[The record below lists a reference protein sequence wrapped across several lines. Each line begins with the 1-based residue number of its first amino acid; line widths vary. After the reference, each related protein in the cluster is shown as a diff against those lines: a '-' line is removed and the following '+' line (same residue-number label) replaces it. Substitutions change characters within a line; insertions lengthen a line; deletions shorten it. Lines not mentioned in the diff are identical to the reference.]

1 LDSTESGAYFR
12 HYCALD
18 YAASKMRAACRMT
31 RWIYPDRPQELTREE
46 TLSVNQDPVVRRL
59 VTESGRSGSAASGA
73 RRHNEAGT
81 GSLAAQS

>member
-31 RWIYPDRPQELTREE
+31 RWIDPDRPQELTREE
-46 TLSVNQDPVVRRL
+46 TLSVNQDPVVRCL
-59 VTESGRSGSAASGA
+59 VAEREKWK
-73 RRHNEAGT
+73 RRFRGT
-81 GSLAAQS
+81 ATQLSPPWFNC